1 VVETGAIAERSSAR
15 PQPRA
20 VCENFT
26 AHLPASRPRLGHT
39 GPRTVRFPDR
49 SCRIGSLGRLVKVW
63 VDAAA
68 DDRDRGDS
76 RFFEGHVIAAG
87 EKPIEVEF
95 VAEPRRL
102 TCLGRHAL
110 DQSRHADREPPIAD
124 PGMVDVD
131 HAVGCSEECQC
142 GVSVPFQE
150 NGSRHFAIREYNNT
164 LHPLSCS

>member
-1 VVETGAIAERSSAR
+1 M
-15 PQPRA
+15 
-20 VCENFT
+20 
-26 AHLPASRPRLGHT
+26 
-39 GPRTVRFPDR
+39 
-49 SCRIGSLGRLVKVW
+49 
-63 VDAAA
+63 DAAA
-68 DDRDRGDS
+68 DDGDCRDS

-87 EKPIEVEF
+87 KISVEVEF
-95 VAEPRRL
+95 VTEPRRL
-102 TCLGRHAL
+102 ACFRRHAL
-110 DQSRHADREPPIAD
+110 VQSRHADREPPIAD